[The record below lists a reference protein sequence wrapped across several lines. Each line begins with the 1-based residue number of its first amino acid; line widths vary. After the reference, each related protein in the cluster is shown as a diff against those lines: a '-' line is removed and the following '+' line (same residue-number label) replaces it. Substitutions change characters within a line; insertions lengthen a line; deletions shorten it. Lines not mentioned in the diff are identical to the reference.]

1 MVFAHSVLPYASLR
15 GAWNGIGR
23 LGSRPLGEALFSDHR
38 IQRQRLA
45 FRNVRADHP
54 LFHGIPRQHA
64 RDGQNL
70 WARRSLF
77 CLNTHPLLVTEVFL
91 PAIETLC
98 R

>member
-45 FRNVRADHP
+45 FRNVRADPP
-54 LFHGIPRQHA
+54 LFQGIPRQHA
-64 RDGQNL
+64 HDGQNL

-91 PAIETLC
+91 PAIETL
-98 R
+98 